1 MSGRHSRSIKATSG
15 STDNRKAETTF
26 DVSARVRVSAVPFF
40 GKVGSQRASEAISFL
55 REDGVPRRNE
65 RSEVTAI

>member
-15 STDNRKAETTF
+15 STDNRKAEATF
-26 DVSARVRVSAVPFF
+26 DVSARVRVSAIPFF

-55 REDGVPRRNE
+55 REDGVPRRN
-65 RSEVTAI
+65 